1 MLAVMEAQVKSLDID
16 DFILNYDDGHLEFVW
31 NVKYLEMFIT
41 VIPHC
46 IYTFDVFVKLHIIMN
61 RIE

>member
-16 DFILNYDDGHLEFVW
+16 DFILSYDDGHLEFVW
-31 NVKYLEMFIT
+31 NVKYLAMFIN

-46 IYTFDVFVKLHIIMN
+46 IYTFDVFVKLSSIK
-61 RIE
+61 